1 MESADRWMRACVTL
15 LVFASTALLVFFGNG
30 LMPRWPLMWVAPLPV
45 LVFALRRQ
53 ASSSGWSTGMI
64 AFAAWLA
71 GCLNLWGYLRIVGA
85 PLPVAWF
92 ADCGLVA
99 VVFAAGVLL
108 TRALVRRGGVW
119 SAWVA
124 LPALWVTFE
133 YVRNLLWPH
142 GSGGSLAYSQL
153 KFLPFLQSASLAGPW
168 GMSFVLMLFPVGL
181 ALGIYLWRSER
192 AQSVRVLGATLGV
205 VAALLIFGAV
215 RLGMRQPGPEVR
227 VGLVASDAP
236 GNTAVAKPGAATERL
251 FEQYAQQAEGLAAR
265 GARVVVL
272 PENVG
277 VVVDPDVGKADEI
290 FQQVAD
296 QTGAIIVAGMTHA
309 YGASQHAPQSNE
321 ARIYTPGIAVQS
333 YDKEHLLPPFES
345 MYTPGKSRTLLAG
358 PKKDGQTWG
367 VAICKD
373 LDFTEPARDYGR
385 AGAGLMLAPA
395 WDFRVD
401 GFWHGHIAV
410 MRAVEDG
417 FSLARSARR
426 GLLTV
431 TDDRGRVL
439 AETAS
444 NAAPFATLLA
454 DVPAGHDKTLFLLWG
469 DWFGWCAVVLLV
481 IVVGRLC
488 IRRQG
493 IERQGIERQG
503 MDQRGMSP
511 QPVADPN
518 RELALHTHSF
528 SGRDEKDRNEK
539 RSR

>member
-1 MESADRWMRACVTL
+1 MYMESANRWVRPSVTL

-30 LMPRWPLMWVAPLPV
+30 LMPRWLLMWLAPLPV
-45 LVFALRRQ
+45 LVFALRRP
-53 ASSSGWSTGMI
+53 AWSAGLI
-64 AFAAWLA
+64 AFAAWLT

-85 PLPVAWF
+85 PPIAWL

-99 VVFAAGVLL
+99 MVFAAGVLL
-108 TRALVRRGGVW
+108 TRALVHRGRVW

-124 LPALWVTFE
+124 LPAIWVTFE
-133 YVRNLLWPH
+133 FVRNLLWPH

-153 KFLPFLQSASLAGPW
+153 KFLPFLQLASLAGPW
-168 GMSFVLMLFPVGL
+168 GMSFVLTLFPAGL
-181 ALGIYLWRSER
+181 VLAIYLWGSAR

-215 RLGMRQPGPEVR
+215 RMGMRQPGPEVR

-236 GNTAVAKPGAATERL
+236 GNTGVAKPGMATERL
-251 FEQYAQQAEGLAAR
+251 FSQYAQQAEGLTAR
-265 GARVVVL
+265 GAQVVVL
-272 PENVG
+272 PENIG
-277 VVVDPDVGKADEI
+277 VAVDPDVGKVDEI

-296 QTGAIIVAGMTHA
+296 RTGAIIVAGMTHA
-309 YGASQHAPQSNE
+309 SGATQSNE
-321 ARIYTPGIAVQS
+321 ARIYAPGLPVQS
-333 YDKEHLLPPFES
+333 YDKEHLLPRFES
-345 MYTPGKSRTLLAG
+345 MYTPGTSRTLLAG
-358 PKKDGQTWG
+358 AKKAGQTWG

-373 LDFTEPARDYGR
+373 LDFTEPARGYGR

-417 FSLARSARR
+417 FSLVRSARR

-439 AETAS
+439 AETPS
-444 NAAPFATLLA
+444 NAPPFAALLA
-454 DVPAGHDKTLFLLWG
+454 DIPTGHDKTLFLLWG

-481 IVVGRLC
+481 IVVGQLWLKRQDVNQQSTGRPVTA
-488 IRRQG
+488 RRQDSMQAPPSTPIAAG
-493 IERQGIERQG
+493 LRR
-503 MDQRGMSP
+503 
-511 QPVADPN
+511 
-518 RELALHTHSF
+518 L
-528 SGRDEKDRNEK
+528 
-539 RSR
+539 